1 MWVTR
6 HDYSGAET
14 VMFGEAERL
23 RSASKIMHSVT
34 VQPWDLF
41 DHDGY
46 LVVPDT
52 RNSPDN

>member
-23 RSASKIMHSVT
+23 RSASKIMYSVT
-34 VQPWDLF
+34 VQPRLSGPLWPRWISRCTG
-41 DHDGY
+41 HEK
-46 LVVPDT
+46 
-52 RNSPDN
+52 